1 MKEET
6 SAQTVEKDDRIILV
20 PQIRTPAGQE
30 LLDESDYSHVS
41 IARR

>member
-1 MKEET
+1 MEEET
-6 SAQTVEKDDRIILV
+6 SAPTAPRDDRIMLV

-30 LLDESDYSHVS
+30 LLDERDCSHVS